1 MQIYFL
7 FGCFLSESRIYR
19 ILGFAR
25 LMAVCFAI
33 DFAST
38 ICYAL
43 CKLRAIEIYPLFT
56 GCISI
61 ADKIYEVFMLTEISV
76 SAAIALLALVVY
88 LLRLA
93 VKQKRNLN
101 RFQGILDVEIEQAKV
116 KAALEKE
123 QESVREKTTEL
134 RTEVERIQKQKTETE
149 HRLVSLKEQLTPL
162 NDEAEIQSYGL
173 YQPKYDLGFS
183 TTLLRS

>member
-1 MQIYFL
+1 
-7 FGCFLSESRIYR
+7 
-19 ILGFAR
+19 
-25 LMAVCFAI
+25 
-33 DFAST
+33 
-38 ICYAL
+38 
-43 CKLRAIEIYPLFT
+43 
-56 GCISI
+56 
-61 ADKIYEVFMLTEISV
+61 MLTEISV